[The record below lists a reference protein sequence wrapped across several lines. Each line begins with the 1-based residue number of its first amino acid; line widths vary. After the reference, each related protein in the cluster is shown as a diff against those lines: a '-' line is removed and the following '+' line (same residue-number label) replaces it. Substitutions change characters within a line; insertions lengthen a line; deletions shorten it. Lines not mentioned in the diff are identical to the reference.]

1 MLQGDNKNINDFD
14 QVEMEAEGSEIYVG
28 ENGTYKPVK
37 EDMFI
42 RVGGGYMELE
52 RYI

>member
-1 MLQGDNKNINDFD
+1 MLQGNNSGEQNVMQAD
-14 QVEMEAEGSEIYVG
+14 GSEIYVG
-28 ENGTYKPVK
+28 ENGGYKPVE